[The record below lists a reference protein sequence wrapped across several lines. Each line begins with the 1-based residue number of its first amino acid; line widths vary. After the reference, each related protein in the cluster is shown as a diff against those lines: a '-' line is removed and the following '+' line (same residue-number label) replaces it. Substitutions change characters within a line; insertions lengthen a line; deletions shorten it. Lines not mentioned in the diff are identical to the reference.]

1 MLLLKAQPVHLFA
14 GADILP
20 NARSKNM
27 EGYKGKFKTWKE
39 IREKLFFFQ
48 KLMNFENVLNP
59 I

>member
-1 MLLLKAQPVHLFA
+1 MRGRKQES

-39 IREKLFFFQ
+39 IREKMFFFQ
-48 KLMNFENVLNP
+48 KLMNFENVLKQNCNK